1 MPEGTEELSPTIG
14 NSTDDLTVFRR
25 YAAFRIYVTRNE
37 QAFNS
42 IIQLGGDRREVAGNV
57 ALTAG

>member
-1 MPEGTEELSPTIG
+1 
-14 NSTDDLTVFRR
+14 
-25 YAAFRIYVTRNE
+25 VTRNE

-57 ALTAG
+57 VLTAG